1 MYIEGGNVAASHHQL
16 DQLGRPVVG
25 VRFLG
30 FPEQRRVALSSASHR
45 YWVSTVGDVFGLVGF
60 FSAI

>member
-45 YWVSTVGDVFGLVGF
+45 YWGDVFDLVGF